1 MLLRKCGEEELK
13 ANQNWMVKGD
23 LRNKVCDKLVVGMLH
38 ISIVH
43 SSFKTS
49 LDA

>member
-23 LRNKVCDKLVVGMLH
+23 LRYKVCDKFVVGMLH